1 MAIRFPTWTGR
12 AALAVVGLFILLVAV
27 SSWLHANA
35 IRAELMVPLAAS
47 TDFDLVVESN
57 EAGRATVNRTPASD
71 KEGIWGLEG
80 PRAYAQLSTIVRVT
94 ETTVERG
101 IRALE
106 SEFAPGDAA
115 RIDADAF
122 AGDPET
128 AHGFG
133 WESRRIPSDIGPHPA
148 WFVDGRRA
156 TWVIFVHGRGDDR
169 LEESLRIL
177 PSLVEQ
183 GFPVLSIAFRNDV
196 GATSNESGLRYWG
209 LEEWRDL
216 DAAVGLGVL
225 QGAKDF
231 VVIGSGFGTSV
242 VSTFLHESE
251 NVGLVKGVV
260 FDSPILDIEAVAIRY
275 AQDRGT
281 PAPIAWLGRKLVS
294 LRFGMDWN
302 ELDQFDRTDQFD
314 VPILLL
320 YGAKDPHTDVSDFE
334 RFANLM
340 PDLVVTERFEQ
351 AGHTDLWNIDSTR
364 YEEAISEFLLL
375 TAGSE

>member
-1 MAIRFPTWTGR
+1 MAIRLPTWTGR
-12 AALAVVGLFILLVAV
+12 AALAAAGLLMFLVGG

-35 IRAELMVPLAAS
+35 IRAELMVPMAAS
-47 TDFDLVVESN
+47 TDFDLVVVSN

-71 KEGIWGLEG
+71 EEGIWGLEG
-80 PRAYAQLSTIVRVT
+80 IDAYAQVSTIVRVT
-94 ETTVERG
+94 DTTVERG
-101 IRALE
+101 VRAME
-106 SEFAPGDAA
+106 SEFAPGDMA
-115 RIDADAF
+115 RMDTDAF

-133 WESRRIPSDIGPHPA
+133 WESRRIPADIGPHPA

-183 GFPVLSIAFRNDV
+183 GFPVLSIAIRNDV
-196 GATSNESGLRYWG
+196 GATANESGLRYWG

-216 DAAVGLGVL
+216 DAAVGLGIL

-231 VVIGSGFGTSV
+231 VVIGSGFGASI

-260 FDSPILDIEAVAIRY
+260 FDSPILDLEAVAIRY
-275 AQDRGT
+275 AQDRST
-281 PAPIAWLGRKLVS
+281 PAPIAWVGRRLVS
-294 LRFGMDWN
+294 LRFGMEWN
-302 ELDQFDRTDQFD
+302 ELDQFDRIDQFD

-334 RFANLM
+334 RFSNLI
-340 PDLVVTERFEQ
+340 PNLVATERFEQ
-351 AGHTDLWNIDSTR
+351 GGHTDLWNIDSTR